1 MLPTLVNKMLV
12 VRLFCFKF
20 SPMKICKSFG
30 ETLKGDKEGAALYR
44 HTSGN
49 EGLSVKNEQ
58 KEGHVRKD
66 RKNSGI

>member
-1 MLPTLVNKMLV
+1 
-12 VRLFCFKF
+12 
-20 SPMKICKSFG
+20 MKICKSFG